1 MMRLH
6 PQPARRRPTSAAPE
20 EPWADRI
27 EEPEVAR
34 SGHDGHL
41 GSHAEYRPGAPAEE
55 SNRLTIF
62 EPAGMIFVPRFRNMR
77 PLGRDRIDLDQ
88 GVSRKRHAA
97 LTRSVRVKLCRP
109 GLNGGRFVMLQTL
122 RLKSTG

>member
-6 PQPARRRPTSAAPE
+6 PQRAQRRTTSAAPE

-27 EEPEVAR
+27 EGPEVAR

-62 EPAGMIFVPRFRNMR
+62 EPAGMISS
-77 PLGRDRIDLDQ
+77 LGSGTCARLAAI
-88 GVSRKRHAA
+88 A
-97 LTRSVRVKLCRP
+97 LTWIKASP
-109 GLNGGRFVMLQTL
+109 ESATQP
-122 RLKSTG
+122 